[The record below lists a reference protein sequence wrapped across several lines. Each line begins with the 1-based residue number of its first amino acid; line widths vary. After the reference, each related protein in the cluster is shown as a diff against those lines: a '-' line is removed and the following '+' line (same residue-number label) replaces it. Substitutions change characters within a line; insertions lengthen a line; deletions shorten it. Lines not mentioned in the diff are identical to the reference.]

1 MKNQFKKYFVTIVL
15 GFTNPQSYMRWV
27 ILPTK
32 HVFRFFA
39 ISLFIIGLIRGGLFS
54 YFQLPKLVSSISQAT
69 EEVVAQ
75 YPEDLVVAWDTK
87 ELTLFPTGKYQDL
100 DVDITKLS
108 FLTNEFVKPLNIR
121 YRSSELNPELRNEL
135 LNDEETLVVIEK
147 SQYSVLDEENKS
159 LTKQLNSVLP
169 QEEFDVQASDLPY
182 LQKVFNENL
191 VVWQNRI
198 KYLLPIFFGL
208 ITILMELF
216 FSLFYGTILWLF
228 AKMAGLLKTWKQG
241 WRLSLAVL
249 VTLNILELVMQQVYQ
264 NNPIAIRELGFWAI
278 SGFILLSW
286 KFPDF
291 LSGETKSKI

>member
-1 MKNQFKKYFVTIVL
+1 
-15 GFTNPQSYMRWV
+15 
-27 ILPTK
+27 
-32 HVFRFFA
+32 
-39 ISLFIIGLIRGGLFS
+39 
-54 YFQLPKLVSSISQAT
+54 
-69 EEVVAQ
+69 
-75 YPEDLVVAWDTK
+75 
-87 ELTLFPTGKYQDL
+87 
-100 DVDITKLS
+100 
-108 FLTNEFVKPLNIR
+108 LNIR